1 MGLFKNVLPNKI
13 PTDDH
18 ALSSSVPYFP
28 IQISIKDGGVSHVSH
43 IPDAPCWNMHTYIYP
58 IFMAQ
63 FCR

>member
-1 MGLFKNVLPNKI
+1 MCYPIKFQRMIMHYHQVFHI
-13 PTDDH
+13 
-18 ALSSSVPYFP
+18 FP
-28 IQISIKDGGVSHVSH
+28 IQISITDGGVSHVSH